1 MAANRIKGI
10 TIEIGGDTTKLEKAL
25 AGVDKDLRTTQA
37 NLKDVNK
44 LLKMDPK
51 NVTLLN
57 QKQEYLNKSIADTKQ
72 KLGTAKDA
80 LEQLKRTNGVDN
92 ITEEQKALEREI
104 VETEQKLKSAEKE
117 LKQFGSVG
125 VQQANAVAAKMKEV
139 GGKVSEVGQG
149 FTRNVTAPIVAAGTV
164 GAAKFAEVDKT
175 MTLTNATMKNSKAEA
190 DLLNSA
196 MKTAAANST
205 FGMSDAATATLNF
218 ARAGLNAEQSAA
230 ALAPAM
236 NLAAGEGGNL
246 DTVSGGLVATI
257 NGFHGSFEDA
267 GKYADVF
274 ANACNNSALDV
285 NGLSSAM
292 SVAAPIFSSAGYN
305 VKDAALY
312 MGVMANAGIDANV
325 AANSLKTGLARL
337 VSPAKSGSA
346 MMEKLGISVTNAD
359 GSMKD
364 SITIQK
370 ELHDKFKDL
379 SESEQ
384 IAAASAIFGK
394 NQMAPW
400 LALINTAPED
410 VNNLNTALSA
420 QGTTTEMANSQM
432 SGFGGSVEKLKSSVD
447 VAATSFGEALAPAI
461 LAVSDKV
468 QGAVDWFN
476 SLDASQQQLIA
487 KIAIV
492 AAAIGPI
499 LMLVGGVI
507 TGIGN
512 TITAITTIKTA
523 MATIVPIISGVASAA
538 APFLIGGAIVIGIV
552 TAAALIIKNWDKIK
566 AAMTALA
573 TWVSQKWDEM
583 KTKISTIVE
592 NLKTAV
598 TSKVEALKEGVK
610 SRIQAMKESAA
621 QTVENMKTA
630 VSEKFQSVK
639 EKALGTFS
647 DIKKGITDKIDAV
660 KEKVTDIVDDIKD
673 AFDFEWSLPDLKLP
687 HINVGSYIDVP
698 VLGRIPDPSTISVDW
713 YKKAYDNPVMFT
725 RPTVLQTPAGY
736 KGFGDGSGG
745 EVVLS
750 ESKLRQIAGSGAP
763 ITVNVYGSQGMN
775 VNELAAAVER
785 RLVAVQ
791 RQREAA
797 GIA

>member
-1 MAANRIKGI
+1 MAANRIRGI

-25 AGVDKDLRTTQA
+25 AGVNKDLRATQT

-44 LLKMDPK
+44 LLKIDPK
-51 NVTLLN
+51 NVTLLT
-57 QKQEYLNKSIADTKQ
+57 QKQDYLNKSIEDTKK

-92 ITEEQKALEREI
+92 VTEEQKALEREI
-104 VETEQKLKSAEKE
+104 VETEQKLKSAQKE
-117 LKQFGSVG
+117 LRQFGSVG

-175 MTLTNATMKNSKAEA
+175 MTLTNATMKNTKAEA

-337 VSPAKSGSA
+337 VSPSKSGA
-346 MMEKLGISVTNAD
+346 EMMAKLGISVTNAD

-420 QGTTTEMANSQM
+420 QGTTTQMANAQM
-432 SGFGGSVEKLKSSVD
+432 SGFGGSIEKLKSSVD
-447 VAATSFGEALAPAI
+447 VAATSFGEALAPSI
-461 LAVSDKV
+461 LAVSNKI

-492 AAAIGPI
+492 AAAVGPI
-499 LMLVGGVI
+499 LMLVGSVI

-512 TITAITTIKTA
+512 TITAINIIRTT
-523 MATIVPIISGVASAA
+523 MAAVVPVISGVASAA
-538 APFLIGGAIVIGIV
+538 APFLIGGAIIVGII

-573 TWVSQKWDEM
+573 AWISQKWTEI
-583 KTKISTIVE
+583 KTKVSTIVE

-598 TSKVEALKEGVK
+598 TSKIEAMKEGVK
-610 SRIQAMKESAA
+610 NKISSMKESAA
-621 QTVENMKTA
+621 QTVENLKTS
-630 VSEKFQSVK
+630 VSEKFQAVK
-639 EKALGTFS
+639 EKALGIFS
-647 DIKKGITDKIDAV
+647 DIKTGIQEKIQAA
-660 KEKVTDIVDDIKD
+660 KEKVGDIIDDIKD
-673 AFDFEWSLPDLKLP
+673 FFDFDWSLPDLKLP
-687 HINVGSYIDVP
+687 HINVGAYIDVP
-698 VLGRIPDPSTISVDW
+698 VLGRIPDPSSISVDW
-713 YKKAYDNPVMFT
+713 YKKAYDNPIMFT
-725 RPTVLQTPAGY
+725 RPTVLQTPSGN

-750 ESKLRQIAGSGAP
+750 EAKLRQIAGSGAP

-797 GIA
+797 GFA